1 MKQKLLLMMCT
12 ALLAAGLCSCEEIYQ
27 NKLEGT
33 WSEQYDPFAY
43 AMDGSVEYTFDGNGH
58 YSLHTYD
65 VLSGHTS
72 DRSGDY
78 ALDLIGKNTITLNP
92 FRPTTSAETPT
103 TSSSLHPMR
112 WPGKRSARPTPKA
125 PGASTTA
132 ISSGS
137 NSCRNGK

>member
-1 MKQKLLLMMCT
+1 MMCT
-12 ALLAAGLCSCEEIYQ
+12 ALLMTGLCSCEEIYQ

-92 FRPTTSAETPT
+92 FSSDHLSGDSYNIVLLTSDEMAWQKVGTTYSQ
-103 TSSSLHPMR
+103 
-112 WPGKRSARPTPKA
+112 
-125 PGASTTA
+125 GAWGVDYRHFVR
-132 ISSGS
+132 I
-137 NSCRNGK
+137 K

>member
-1 MKQKLLLMMCT
+1 MMCT

-33 WSEQYDPFAY
+33 WSEQYDPFVF

-92 FRPTTSAETPT
+92 LSSDLSGDSYNNVRLTSNEMAWQKVGTTYSQGTWGVNYR
-103 TSSSLHPMR
+103 HFVR
-112 WPGKRSARPTPKA
+112 IK
-125 PGASTTA
+125 
-132 ISSGS
+132 
-137 NSCRNGK
+137 